1 MKKKTG
7 IIMFQGTGSGVGK
20 SVLAAGFCRLLKNR
34 GLRVLPFKAQ
44 NMALNSGVTPEG
56 LEMGRA
62 QIVQAEACGVF
73 PDVRMNPVL
82 LKPQGSG
89 VSQLI
94 RMGKVVR
101 NCSAREYYTMAEENF
116 RIAKEAFDSLKSEA
130 DWIVME
136 GAGSPAE
143 INLQA
148 TDIVNMRMA
157 EYAGAKVILI
167 GDIDRG
173 GVFAWLK
180 GTYDLIQ
187 TRHRPLLHGM
197 LINKFRGDVSLLE
210 PGIKQFN
217 QIVPLPVLGVIPW
230 REMKLEDEDSQNLQ
244 SKIVP
249 DAKLE
254 IAIIRLPYISNFTD
268 FDPLKQISGISVR
281 FVNSVPELESADLI
295 IIPGSKNTL
304 YDLRFLHQKGFAE
317 KLKQICGRTW
327 ILGICGGFQMIGE
340 KVDDPENM
348 ESSRKSGKFDPAE
361 KNDTTG
367 KSDSVVKSGSGD
379 CESGLGL
386 LPMKTVLA
394 GNKKLVRR
402 EYQGQ
407 NWLAGLNWT
416 GYEIHLGQTKFHEN
430 PQEPFVEAEFPE
442 AHEASLGVIE
452 RKRKIIGTYIHG
464 WLESPEVIQKLF
476 ALLTS
481 ETFDIPFSFQET
493 KEREMDELA
502 LFLEEHCEV
511 EKILRN

>member
-1 MKKKTG
+1 MPN
-7 IIMFQGTGSGVGK
+7 ILMFQGTGSGVGK

-34 GLRVLPFKAQ
+34 GFRVLPFKAQ
-44 NMALNSGVTPEG
+44 NMALNSGVTSEG

-62 QIVQAEACGVF
+62 QIVQAEACSVF
-73 PDVRMNPVL
+73 PDVRMNPIL
-82 LKPQGSG
+82 LKPQGYG

-116 RIAKEAFDSLKSEA
+116 RIAKQAFDSLKTEA

-157 EYAGAKVILI
+157 EYAGANVILV

-187 TRHRPLLHGM
+187 AQHRSLLQGM

-210 PGIKQFN
+210 SGIEQFN
-217 QIVPLPVLGVIPW
+217 EIIPVPVLGVIPW
-230 REMKLEDEDSQNLQ
+230 REMLLEDEDSQNLQ
-244 SKIVP
+244 SKIDP
-249 DAKLE
+249 ESKLDV
-254 IAIIRLPYISNFTD
+254 AIIRLPHISNFTD

-281 FVNSVPELESADLI
+281 FVTSVPDLENSDLI
-295 IIPGSKNTL
+295 ILPGSKNTIF
-304 YDLRFLHQKGFAE
+304 DLRFLNEKGFAE
-317 KLKQICGRTW
+317 ELNQLSGRTW
-327 ILGICGGFQMIGE
+327 ILGICGGFQMLGE
-340 KVDDPENM
+340 AVEDPNNL
-348 ESSRKSGKFDPAE
+348 ESSGASGEAE
-361 KNDTTG
+361 TSGTG
-367 KSDSVVKSGSGD
+367 G

-386 LPMKTVLA
+386 LPMTTVLE
-394 GNKKLVRR
+394 GDKKLVRR
-402 EYQGQ
+402 RYKGI
-407 NWLAGLNWT
+407 NWLNGLDWS
-416 GYEIHLGQTKFHEN
+416 GYEIHLGRTEFHKN
-430 PQEPFVEAEFPE
+430 PQESIVIEEVTASNDS
-442 AHEASLGVIE
+442 SLGVID
-452 RKRKIIGTYIHG
+452 RKQKIIGTYIHG
-464 WLESPEVIQKLF
+464 WLESPEVTKKLL
-476 ALLTS
+476 ALLTA
-481 ETFDIPFSFQET
+481 ETFDIPLSFQEN

-511 EKILRN
+511 EKILTN

>member
-1 MKKKTG
+1 MPN
-7 IIMFQGTGSGVGK
+7 ILMFQGTGSGVGK

-34 GLRVLPFKAQ
+34 GFRVLPFKAQ

-73 PDVRMNPVL
+73 PDVRMNPIL

-116 RIAKEAFDSLKSEA
+116 RIAKQAFDSLKTEA

-157 EYAGAKVILI
+157 EYAGAKVILV

-187 TRHRPLLHGM
+187 AQHRSLLQGM

-210 PGIKQFN
+210 SGIEQFN
-217 QIVPLPVLGVIPW
+217 EIVPVPVLGVIPW
-230 REMKLEDEDSQNLQ
+230 REMLLEDEDSQNLQ
-244 SKIVP
+244 SKIDP
-249 DAKLE
+249 EAKLDV
-254 IAIIRLPYISNFTD
+254 AIIRLPHISNFTD

-281 FVNSVPELESADLI
+281 FVTSIPDLESADLI
-295 IIPGSKNTL
+295 ILPGSKNTL
-304 YDLRFLHQKGFAE
+304 FDLRYLHEKGFAE
-317 KLKQICGRTW
+317 KLNQLSGRTW
-327 ILGICGGFQMIGE
+327 ILGICGGFQMLGE
-340 KVDDPENM
+340 AVEDPNNM
-348 ESSRKSGKFDPAE
+348 ESSGASGEAE
-361 KNDTTG
+361 TSGTG
-367 KSDSVVKSGSGD
+367 G

-386 LPMKTVLA
+386 LPMTTVLE
-394 GNKKLVRR
+394 GDKKLVRR
-402 EYQGQ
+402 RYKGI
-407 NWLAGLNWT
+407 NWLNGLDWS
-416 GYEIHLGQTKFHEN
+416 GYEIHLGRTEFHKN
-430 PQEPFVEAEFPE
+430 PQESFVTEEVTA
-442 AHEASLGVIE
+442 ANDSSLGVID
-452 RKRKIIGTYIHG
+452 RKQKIIGTYIHG
-464 WLESPEVIQKLF
+464 LLESPEVTQKLL
-476 ALLTS
+476 ALLTA
-481 ETFDIPFSFQET
+481 ETFDIPLSFQET

-511 EKILRN
+511 EKILAN

>member
-1 MKKKTG
+1 MPN
-7 IIMFQGTGSGVGK
+7 ILMFQGTGSGVGK

-34 GLRVLPFKAQ
+34 GFRVLPFKAQ

-73 PDVRMNPVL
+73 PDVRMNPIL

-94 RMGKVVR
+94 SMGKVVR

-116 RIAKEAFDSLKSEA
+116 RIAKQAFDSLKTEA

-157 EYAGAKVILI
+157 EYAEAKVMLI

-187 TRHRPLLHGM
+187 AKHRSLLHGM

-210 PGIKQFN
+210 PGIEQFN
-217 QIVPLPVLGVIPW
+217 QIVPVPVLGVIPW
-230 REMKLEDEDSQNLQ
+230 REMLLEDEDSQNLQ
-244 SKIVP
+244 SKIDP
-249 DAKLE
+249 EAKLDV
-254 IAIIRLPYISNFTD
+254 AIIRLPHISNFTD

-281 FVNSVPELESADLI
+281 FVTSVPDLESADLI
-295 IIPGSKNTL
+295 ILPGSKNTL
-304 YDLRFLHQKGFAE
+304 FDLRYLHEKGFAE
-317 KLKQICGRTW
+317 KLNQLSGRTW
-327 ILGICGGFQMIGE
+327 ILGICGGFQMLGE
-340 KVDDPENM
+340 AVEDPNNM
-348 ESSRKSGKFDPAE
+348 ESSGASGEAE
-361 KNDTTG
+361 TSGTG
-367 KSDSVVKSGSGD
+367 G

-386 LPMKTVLA
+386 LPMTTVLE
-394 GNKKLVRR
+394 GDKKLVRR
-402 EYQGQ
+402 RYKGI
-407 NWLAGLNWT
+407 NWLNGLDWS
-416 GYEIHLGQTKFHEN
+416 GYEIHLGRTEFHKN
-430 PQEPFVEAEFPE
+430 QQESIVIEEVTA
-442 AHEASLGVIE
+442 ANDSSLGVID
-452 RKRKIIGTYIHG
+452 RKQKIIGTYIHG
-464 WLESPEVIQKLF
+464 WLESPEVTQKLL
-476 ALLTS
+476 ALLTA
-481 ETFDIPFSFQET
+481 ETFDIPLSFQET

-511 EKILRN
+511 EKILAN

>member
-1 MKKKTG
+1 MPN
-7 IIMFQGTGSGVGK
+7 ILMFQGTGSGVGK

-34 GLRVLPFKAQ
+34 GFRVLPFKAQ

-73 PDVRMNPVL
+73 PDVRMNPIL

-116 RIAKEAFDSLKSEA
+116 RIAKQAFDSLKTEA

-157 EYAGAKVILI
+157 EYAEAKVMLI

-187 TRHRPLLHGM
+187 AQHRSLLHGM

-210 PGIKQFN
+210 PGIEQFN
-217 QIVPLPVLGVIPW
+217 EIVPVPVLGVIPW
-230 REMKLEDEDSQNLQ
+230 REMLLEDEDSQNLQ
-244 SKIVP
+244 SKIDP
-249 DAKLE
+249 EAKLDV
-254 IAIIRLPYISNFTD
+254 AIIRLPHISNFTD

-281 FVNSVPELESADLI
+281 FVTSVQDLESADLI
-295 IIPGSKNTL
+295 ILPGSKNTL
-304 YDLRFLHQKGFAE
+304 FDLRYLHEKGFAE
-317 KLKQICGRTW
+317 KLNQLSGRTW
-327 ILGICGGFQMIGE
+327 ILGICGGFQMLGE
-340 KVDDPENM
+340 AVEDPNNM
-348 ESSRKSGKFDPAE
+348 ESSGASGEAE
-361 KNDTTG
+361 TSGTG
-367 KSDSVVKSGSGD
+367 G

-386 LPMKTVLA
+386 LPMTTVLE
-394 GNKKLVRR
+394 GDKKLVRR
-402 EYQGQ
+402 RYKGI
-407 NWLAGLNWT
+407 NWLNGLDWS
-416 GYEIHLGQTKFHEN
+416 GYEIHLGRTEFHKN
-430 PQEPFVEAEFPE
+430 PQESIVIEEVTA
-442 AHEASLGVIE
+442 ANDSSLGVID
-452 RKRKIIGTYIHG
+452 RKQKIIGTYIHG
-464 WLESPEVIQKLF
+464 LLESPEVTQKLL
-476 ALLTS
+476 ALLTA
-481 ETFDIPFSFQET
+481 ETFDIPLSFQET

-511 EKILRN
+511 EKILAN

>member
-1 MKKKTG
+1 MPN
-7 IIMFQGTGSGVGK
+7 ILMFQGTGSGVGK

-34 GLRVLPFKAQ
+34 GFRVLPFKAQ

-73 PDVRMNPVL
+73 PDVRMNPIL

-116 RIAKEAFDSLKSEA
+116 RIAKQAFDSLKTEA

-157 EYAGAKVILI
+157 EYAGAKVILV

-187 TRHRPLLHGM
+187 AQHRSLLQGM

-210 PGIKQFN
+210 SGIEQFN
-217 QIVPLPVLGVIPW
+217 EIVPVPVLGVIPW
-230 REMKLEDEDSQNLQ
+230 REMLLEDEDSQNLQ
-244 SKIVP
+244 SKIDP
-249 DAKLE
+249 EAKLDV
-254 IAIIRLPYISNFTD
+254 AIIRLPHISNFTD
-268 FDPLKQISGISVR
+268 FDPLKQIYGISVR
-281 FVNSVPELESADLI
+281 FVTSVQDLESADLI
-295 IIPGSKNTL
+295 ILPGSKNTL
-304 YDLRFLHQKGFAE
+304 FDLRYLHEKGFAE
-317 KLKQICGRTW
+317 KLNQLSGRTW
-327 ILGICGGFQMIGE
+327 ILGICGGFQMLGE
-340 KVDDPENM
+340 AVEDPNNM
-348 ESSRKSGKFDPAE
+348 ESSGASGEAE
-361 KNDTTG
+361 TSGTG
-367 KSDSVVKSGSGD
+367 G

-386 LPMKTVLA
+386 LPMTTVLE
-394 GNKKLVRR
+394 GDKKLVRR
-402 EYQGQ
+402 RYKGI
-407 NWLAGLNWT
+407 NWLNGLDWS
-416 GYEIHLGQTKFHEN
+416 GYEIHLGRTEFHKN
-430 PQEPFVEAEFPE
+430 PQESFVTEEVTA
-442 AHEASLGVIE
+442 ANDSSLGVID
-452 RKRKIIGTYIHG
+452 RKQKIIGTYIHG
-464 WLESPEVIQKLF
+464 WLESPEVTKKLL
-476 ALLTS
+476 ALLTA
-481 ETFDIPFSFQET
+481 ETFDIPLSFQET

-511 EKILRN
+511 EKILAN

>member
-1 MKKKTG
+1 MPN
-7 IIMFQGTGSGVGK
+7 ILMFQGTGSGVGK

-34 GLRVLPFKAQ
+34 GFRVLPFKAQ

-62 QIVQAEACGVF
+62 QIVQAEACGVL
-73 PDVRMNPVL
+73 PDVRMNPIL

-94 RMGKVVR
+94 CMGKVVST
-101 NCSAREYYTMAEENF
+101 CSPREYYTMAEENF
-116 RIAKEAFDSLKSEA
+116 RIAKQAFDSLKTEA

-157 EYAGAKVILI
+157 EYAGAKVILV

-187 TRHRPLLHGM
+187 AQHRSLLHGM

-210 PGIKQFN
+210 SGIEQFN
-217 QIVPLPVLGVIPW
+217 EIVPVPVLGVIPW
-230 REMKLEDEDSQNLQ
+230 REMLLEDEDSQNLQ
-244 SKIVP
+244 SKIDP
-249 DAKLE
+249 EAKLDV
-254 IAIIRLPYISNFTD
+254 AIIRLPHISNFTD

-281 FVNSVPELESADLI
+281 FVTSVPDLESADLI
-295 IIPGSKNTL
+295 ILPGSKNTL
-304 YDLRFLHQKGFAE
+304 FDLRYLHEKGFAE
-317 KLKQICGRTW
+317 KLNQLSGRTW
-327 ILGICGGFQMIGE
+327 ILGICGGFQMLGE
-340 KVDDPENM
+340 AVEDPNNM
-348 ESSRKSGKFDPAE
+348 ESSGASGEAE
-361 KNDTTG
+361 TSGTG
-367 KSDSVVKSGSGD
+367 G

-386 LPMKTVLA
+386 LPMTTVLE
-394 GNKKLVRR
+394 GDKKLVRR
-402 EYQGQ
+402 RYKGI
-407 NWLAGLNWT
+407 NWLNGLDWS
-416 GYEIHLGQTKFHEN
+416 GYEIHLGRTEFHKN
-430 PQEPFVEAEFPE
+430 PQESFVTEEVTA
-442 AHEASLGVIE
+442 ANDSSLGVID
-452 RKRKIIGTYIHG
+452 RKQKIIGTYIHG
-464 WLESPEVIQKLF
+464 WLESPEVTQKLL
-476 ALLTS
+476 ALLTA
-481 ETFDIPFSFQET
+481 ETFDIPLSFQET

-511 EKILRN
+511 EKILAN

>member
-1 MKKKTG
+1 MPN
-7 IIMFQGTGSGVGK
+7 ILMFQGTGSGVGK

-34 GLRVLPFKAQ
+34 GFRVLPFKAQ

-73 PDVRMNPVL
+73 PDVRMNPIL

-116 RIAKEAFDSLKSEA
+116 RIAKQAFDSLKTEA

-157 EYAGAKVILI
+157 EYAGAKVILV

-187 TRHRPLLHGM
+187 AQHRSLLHGM

-210 PGIKQFN
+210 PGIEQFN
-217 QIVPLPVLGVIPW
+217 QIVPVPVLGVIPW
-230 REMKLEDEDSQNLQ
+230 REMLLEDEDSQNLQ
-244 SKIVP
+244 SKIDP
-249 DAKLE
+249 EAKLDV
-254 IAIIRLPYISNFTD
+254 AIIRLPHISNFTD

-281 FVNSVPELESADLI
+281 FVTSVQDLESADLI
-295 IIPGSKNTL
+295 ILPGSKNTL
-304 YDLRFLHQKGFAE
+304 FDLRFLHEKGFAE
-317 KLKQICGRTW
+317 KLNQLSGRTW
-327 ILGICGGFQMIGE
+327 ILGICGGFQMLGE
-340 KVDDPENM
+340 AVEDPNNM
-348 ESSRKSGKFDPAE
+348 ESSGASGEAE
-361 KNDTTG
+361 MSGTG
-367 KSDSVVKSGSGD
+367 G

-386 LPMKTVLA
+386 LPMTTVLE
-394 GNKKLVRR
+394 GDKKLVRR
-402 EYQGQ
+402 RYKGI
-407 NWLAGLNWT
+407 NWLNGLDWS
-416 GYEIHLGQTKFHEN
+416 GYEIHLGRTEFHKN
-430 PQEPFVEAEFPE
+430 PQESFVTEEVTA
-442 AHEASLGVIE
+442 ANDSSLGVID
-452 RKRKIIGTYIHG
+452 RKQKIIGTYIHG
-464 WLESPEVIQKLF
+464 LLESPEVTQKLL
-476 ALLTS
+476 ALLTA
-481 ETFDIPFSFQET
+481 ETFDIPLSFQET

-511 EKILRN
+511 EKILAN

>member
-1 MKKKTG
+1 MPN
-7 IIMFQGTGSGVGK
+7 ILMFQGTGSGVGK

-34 GLRVLPFKAQ
+34 GFRVLPFKAQ

-73 PDVRMNPVL
+73 PDVRMNPIL

-116 RIAKEAFDSLKSEA
+116 RIAKQAFDSLKTEA

-157 EYAGAKVILI
+157 EYAGAKVILV

-187 TRHRPLLHGM
+187 AQHRSLLQGM

-210 PGIKQFN
+210 SGIEQFN
-217 QIVPLPVLGVIPW
+217 EIVPVPVLGVIPW
-230 REMKLEDEDSQNLQ
+230 REMLLEDEDSQNLQ
-244 SKIVP
+244 SKIDP
-249 DAKLE
+249 EAKLDV
-254 IAIIRLPYISNFTD
+254 AIIRLPHISNFTD

-281 FVNSVPELESADLI
+281 FVTSVPDLESADLI
-295 IIPGSKNTL
+295 ILPGSKNTL
-304 YDLRFLHQKGFAE
+304 FDLRFLHEKGFAE
-317 KLKQICGRTW
+317 KLNQLSGRTW
-327 ILGICGGFQMIGE
+327 ILGICGGFQMLGE
-340 KVDDPENM
+340 AVEDPNNM
-348 ESSRKSGKFDPAE
+348 ESSGASGEAE
-361 KNDTTG
+361 TSGTG
-367 KSDSVVKSGSGD
+367 G

-386 LPMKTVLA
+386 LPMTTVLE
-394 GNKKLVRR
+394 GDKKLVRR
-402 EYQGQ
+402 RYKGI
-407 NWLAGLNWT
+407 NWLNGLDWS
-416 GYEIHLGQTKFHEN
+416 GYEIHLGRTEFHKN
-430 PQEPFVEAEFPE
+430 PQESFVTEEVTA
-442 AHEASLGVIE
+442 ANDSSLGVID
-452 RKRKIIGTYIHG
+452 RKQKIIGTYIHG
-464 WLESPEVIQKLF
+464 WLESPEVTQKLL
-476 ALLTS
+476 ALLTA
-481 ETFDIPFSFQET
+481 ETFDIPLSFQET

-511 EKILRN
+511 EKILAN

>member
-1 MKKKTG
+1 MPN
-7 IIMFQGTGSGVGK
+7 ILMFQGTGSGVGK

-34 GLRVLPFKAQ
+34 GFRVLPFKAQ

-73 PDVRMNPVL
+73 PDVRMNPIL

-116 RIAKEAFDSLKSEA
+116 RIAKQAFDSLKTEA

-157 EYAGAKVILI
+157 EYAGAKVILV

-187 TRHRPLLHGM
+187 AQHRSLLHGM
-197 LINKFRGDVSLLE
+197 LINRFRGDVSLLE
-210 PGIKQFN
+210 PGIEQFN
-217 QIVPLPVLGVIPW
+217 EIVPVPVLGVIPW
-230 REMKLEDEDSQNLQ
+230 REMLLEDEDSQNLQ
-244 SKIVP
+244 SKIDP
-249 DAKLE
+249 EAKLDV
-254 IAIIRLPYISNFTD
+254 AIIRLPHISNFTD

-281 FVNSVPELESADLI
+281 FVNRIPDLESADLI
-295 IIPGSKNTL
+295 ILPGSKNTL
-304 YDLRFLHQKGFAE
+304 FDLRFLHEKGFAE
-317 KLKQICGRTW
+317 KLNQLSGRTW
-327 ILGICGGFQMIGE
+327 ILGICGGFQMLGE
-340 KVDDPENM
+340 AVEDPNNM
-348 ESSRKSGKFDPAE
+348 ESSGASGEAE
-361 KNDTTG
+361 TSGTG
-367 KSDSVVKSGSGD
+367 G

-386 LPMKTVLA
+386 LPMTTVLE
-394 GNKKLVRR
+394 GDKKLVRR
-402 EYQGQ
+402 RYKGI
-407 NWLAGLNWT
+407 NWLNGLDWS
-416 GYEIHLGQTKFHEN
+416 GYEIHLGRTEFHKN
-430 PQEPFVEAEFPE
+430 PQESFVTEEVTA
-442 AHEASLGVIE
+442 ANDSSLGVID
-452 RKRKIIGTYIHG
+452 RKQKIIGTYIHG
-464 WLESPEVIQKLF
+464 LLESPEVTQKLL
-476 ALLTS
+476 ALLTA
-481 ETFDIPFSFQET
+481 ETFDIPLSFQET

-511 EKILRN
+511 EKILAN

>member
-1 MKKKTG
+1 MPN
-7 IIMFQGTGSGVGK
+7 ILMFQGTGSGVGK

-34 GLRVLPFKAQ
+34 GFRVLPFKAQ

-62 QIVQAEACGVF
+62 QIVQAEACSVF
-73 PDVRMNPVL
+73 TDVRMNPIL
-82 LKPQGSG
+82 LKPQGYG

-116 RIAKEAFDSLKSEA
+116 RIAKQAFDSLKTEA

-157 EYAGAKVILI
+157 EYAGAKVILV

-187 TRHRPLLHGM
+187 AQHRSLLQGM

-210 PGIKQFN
+210 SGIEQFN
-217 QIVPLPVLGVIPW
+217 EIVPVPVLGVIPW
-230 REMKLEDEDSQNLQ
+230 REMLLEDEDSQNLQ
-244 SKIVP
+244 SKIDP
-249 DAKLE
+249 EAKLDV
-254 IAIIRLPYISNFTD
+254 AIIRLPHISNFTD

-281 FVNSVPELESADLI
+281 FVNRIQDLESADLI
-295 IIPGSKNTL
+295 ILPGSKNTL
-304 YDLRFLHQKGFAE
+304 FDLRFLHEKSFAE
-317 KLKQICGRTW
+317 KLNQLSGRTW
-327 ILGICGGFQMIGE
+327 ILGICGGFQMLGE
-340 KVDDPENM
+340 AVEDPNNM
-348 ESSRKSGKFDPAE
+348 ESSGASGEAE
-361 KNDTTG
+361 TSGTG
-367 KSDSVVKSGSGD
+367 G

-386 LPMKTVLA
+386 LPMTTVLE
-394 GNKKLVRR
+394 GDKKLVRR
-402 EYQGQ
+402 RYKGI
-407 NWLAGLNWT
+407 NWLNGLDWS
-416 GYEIHLGQTKFHEN
+416 GYEIHLGRTEFHKN
-430 PQEPFVEAEFPE
+430 PQESFVTEEVTA
-442 AHEASLGVIE
+442 ANDSSLGVID
-452 RKRKIIGTYIHG
+452 RKQKIIGTYIHG
-464 WLESPEVIQKLF
+464 LLESPEVTQKLL
-476 ALLTS
+476 ALLTA
-481 ETFDIPFSFQET
+481 ETFDIPLSFQET

-511 EKILRN
+511 EKILAN

>member
-1 MKKKTG
+1 MPN
-7 IIMFQGTGSGVGK
+7 ILMFQGTGSGVGK

-34 GLRVLPFKAQ
+34 GFRVLPFKAQ

-62 QIVQAEACGVF
+62 QIVQAEACSVF
-73 PDVRMNPVL
+73 PDVRMNPIL

-94 RMGKVVR
+94 SMGKVVR

-116 RIAKEAFDSLKSEA
+116 RIAKQAFDSLKTEA

-157 EYAGAKVILI
+157 EYAGAKVILV

-187 TRHRPLLHGM
+187 AQHRSLLHGM

-210 PGIKQFN
+210 PGIEQFN
-217 QIVPLPVLGVIPW
+217 EIVPVPVLGVIPW
-230 REMKLEDEDSQNLQ
+230 REMLLEDEDSQNLQ
-244 SKIVP
+244 SKIDP
-249 DAKLE
+249 EAKLDV
-254 IAIIRLPYISNFTD
+254 AIIRLPHISNFTD

-281 FVNSVPELESADLI
+281 FVTSVPDLESADLI
-295 IIPGSKNTL
+295 ILPGSKNTL
-304 YDLRFLHQKGFAE
+304 FDLRYLHEKGFAE
-317 KLKQICGRTW
+317 KLNQLSGRTW
-327 ILGICGGFQMIGE
+327 ILGICGGFQMLGE
-340 KVDDPENM
+340 AVEDPNNM
-348 ESSRKSGKFDPAE
+348 ESSGASGEAE
-361 KNDTTG
+361 TSGTG
-367 KSDSVVKSGSGD
+367 G

-386 LPMKTVLA
+386 LPMTTVLE
-394 GNKKLVRR
+394 GDKKLVRR
-402 EYQGQ
+402 RYKGI
-407 NWLAGLNWT
+407 NWLNGLDWS
-416 GYEIHLGQTKFHEN
+416 GYEIHLGRTEFHKN
-430 PQEPFVEAEFPE
+430 PQESFVTEEVTA
-442 AHEASLGVIE
+442 ANDSSLGVID
-452 RKRKIIGTYIHG
+452 RKQKIIGTYIHG
-464 WLESPEVIQKLF
+464 LLESPEVTQKLL
-476 ALLTS
+476 ALLTA
-481 ETFDIPFSFQET
+481 ETFDIPLSFQET

-511 EKILRN
+511 EKILAN

>member
-1 MKKKTG
+1 MPN
-7 IIMFQGTGSGVGK
+7 ILMFQGTGSGVGK

-34 GLRVLPFKAQ
+34 GFRVLPFKAQ

-73 PDVRMNPVL
+73 PDVRMNPIL

-116 RIAKEAFDSLKSEA
+116 RIAKQAFDSLKTEA

-157 EYAGAKVILI
+157 EYAGAKVILV

-187 TRHRPLLHGM
+187 AQHRSLLHGM

-210 PGIKQFN
+210 PGIEQFN
-217 QIVPLPVLGVIPW
+217 EIVPVPVLGVIPW
-230 REMKLEDEDSQNLQ
+230 REMLLEDEDSQNLQ
-244 SKIVP
+244 SKIDP
-249 DAKLE
+249 EAKLDV
-254 IAIIRLPYISNFTD
+254 AIIRLPHISNFTD

-281 FVNSVPELESADLI
+281 FVTSVPDLESADLI
-295 IIPGSKNTL
+295 ILPGSKNTL
-304 YDLRFLHQKGFAE
+304 FDLRYLHEKGFAE
-317 KLKQICGRTW
+317 KLNQLSGRTW
-327 ILGICGGFQMIGE
+327 ILGICGGFQMLGE
-340 KVDDPENM
+340 AVEDPNNM
-348 ESSRKSGKFDPAE
+348 ESSGASGEAE
-361 KNDTTG
+361 TSGTG
-367 KSDSVVKSGSGD
+367 G

-386 LPMKTVLA
+386 LPMTTVLE
-394 GNKKLVRR
+394 GDKKLVRR
-402 EYQGQ
+402 RYKGI
-407 NWLAGLNWT
+407 NWLNGLDWS
-416 GYEIHLGQTKFHEN
+416 GYEIHLGRTEFHKN
-430 PQEPFVEAEFPE
+430 PQESFVTEEVTA
-442 AHEASLGVIE
+442 ANDSSLGVID
-452 RKRKIIGTYIHG
+452 RKQKIIGTYIHG
-464 WLESPEVIQKLF
+464 LLESPEVTQKLL
-476 ALLTS
+476 ALLTA
-481 ETFDIPFSFQET
+481 ETFDIPLSFQET

-511 EKILRN
+511 EKILAN

>member
-1 MKKKTG
+1 MPN
-7 IIMFQGTGSGVGK
+7 ILMFQGTGSGVGK

-34 GLRVLPFKAQ
+34 GFRVLPFKAQ

-73 PDVRMNPVL
+73 PDVRMNPIL

-116 RIAKEAFDSLKSEA
+116 RIAKQAFDSLKTEA

-157 EYAGAKVILI
+157 EYAGAKVILV

-187 TRHRPLLHGM
+187 AQHRSLLHGM

-210 PGIKQFN
+210 PGIEQFN
-217 QIVPLPVLGVIPW
+217 EIVPVPVLGVIPW
-230 REMKLEDEDSQNLQ
+230 REMLLEDEDSQNLQ
-244 SKIVP
+244 SKIDP
-249 DAKLE
+249 EAKLDV
-254 IAIIRLPYISNFTD
+254 AIIRLPHISNFTD

-281 FVNSVPELESADLI
+281 FVTSVQDLESADLI
-295 IIPGSKNTL
+295 ILPGSKNTL
-304 YDLRFLHQKGFAE
+304 FDLRYLHEKGFAE
-317 KLKQICGRTW
+317 KLNQLSGRTW
-327 ILGICGGFQMIGE
+327 ILGICGGFQMLGE
-340 KVDDPENM
+340 AVEDPNNM
-348 ESSRKSGKFDPAE
+348 ESSGESDEAETSG
-361 KNDTTG
+361 TG
-367 KSDSVVKSGSGD
+367 G

-386 LPMKTVLA
+386 LPMTTVLE
-394 GNKKLVRR
+394 GDKKLVRR
-402 EYQGQ
+402 RYKGI
-407 NWLAGLNWT
+407 NWLNGLDWS
-416 GYEIHLGQTKFHEN
+416 GYEIHLGRTEFHKN
-430 PQEPFVEAEFPE
+430 PQESFVTEEVTA
-442 AHEASLGVIE
+442 ANDSSLGVID
-452 RKRKIIGTYIHG
+452 RKQKIIGTYIHG
-464 WLESPEVIQKLF
+464 LLESPEVTQKLL
-476 ALLTS
+476 ALLTA
-481 ETFDIPFSFQET
+481 ETFDIPLSFQET

-511 EKILRN
+511 EKILAN

>member
-1 MKKKTG
+1 MPN
-7 IIMFQGTGSGVGK
+7 ILMFQGTGSGVGK

-34 GLRVLPFKAQ
+34 GFRVLPFKAQ

-73 PDVRMNPVL
+73 PDVRMNPIL

-94 RMGKVVR
+94 CMGKVVST
-101 NCSAREYYTMAEENF
+101 CSAREYYTLAEDNF
-116 RIAKEAFDSLKSEA
+116 RIAKQAFDSLKTEA

-157 EYAGAKVILI
+157 EYAGAKVILV

-187 TRHRPLLHGM
+187 AQHRSLLHGM

-210 PGIKQFN
+210 PGIEQFN
-217 QIVPLPVLGVIPW
+217 EIVPVPVLGVIPW
-230 REMKLEDEDSQNLQ
+230 REMLLEDEDSQNLQ
-244 SKIVP
+244 SKIDP
-249 DAKLE
+249 EAKLDV
-254 IAIIRLPYISNFTD
+254 AIIRLPHISNFTD

-281 FVNSVPELESADLI
+281 FVTSVPDLESADLI
-295 IIPGSKNTL
+295 ILPGSKNTL
-304 YDLRFLHQKGFAE
+304 FDLRFLHEKGFAE
-317 KLKQICGRTW
+317 KLNQLSGRTW
-327 ILGICGGFQMIGE
+327 ILGICGGFQMLGE
-340 KVDDPENM
+340 AVEDPNNM
-348 ESSRKSGKFDPAE
+348 ESSGASGEAE
-361 KNDTTG
+361 TSGTG
-367 KSDSVVKSGSGD
+367 G

-386 LPMKTVLA
+386 LPMTTVLE
-394 GNKKLVRR
+394 GDKKLVRR
-402 EYQGQ
+402 RYKGI
-407 NWLAGLNWT
+407 NWLNGLDWS
-416 GYEIHLGQTKFHEN
+416 GYEIHLGRTEFHKN
-430 PQEPFVEAEFPE
+430 PQESFVTEEVTA
-442 AHEASLGVIE
+442 ANDSSLGVID
-452 RKRKIIGTYIHG
+452 RKQKIIGTYIHG
-464 WLESPEVIQKLF
+464 LLESPEVTQKLL
-476 ALLTS
+476 ALLTA
-481 ETFDIPFSFQET
+481 ETFDIPLSFQET

-511 EKILRN
+511 EKILAN

>member
-1 MKKKTG
+1 MPN
-7 IIMFQGTGSGVGK
+7 ILMFQGTGSGVGK

-34 GLRVLPFKAQ
+34 GFRVLPFKAQ

-73 PDVRMNPVL
+73 PDVRMNPIL

-116 RIAKEAFDSLKSEA
+116 RIAKQAFDSLKTEA

-157 EYAGAKVILI
+157 EYAGAKVILV

-187 TRHRPLLHGM
+187 AQHRSLLQGM

-210 PGIKQFN
+210 SGIEQFN
-217 QIVPLPVLGVIPW
+217 EIVPVPVLGVIPW
-230 REMKLEDEDSQNLQ
+230 REMLLEDEDSQNLQ
-244 SKIVP
+244 SKIDP
-249 DAKLE
+249 EAKLDV
-254 IAIIRLPYISNFTD
+254 AIIRLPHISNFTD

-281 FVNSVPELESADLI
+281 FVNRIPDLESADLI
-295 IIPGSKNTL
+295 ILPGSKNTL
-304 YDLRFLHQKGFAE
+304 FDLRFLHEKGFAE
-317 KLKQICGRTW
+317 KLNQLSGRTW
-327 ILGICGGFQMIGE
+327 ILGICGGFQMLGE
-340 KVDDPENM
+340 AVEDPNNM
-348 ESSRKSGKFDPAE
+348 ESSGASGEAE
-361 KNDTTG
+361 MSGTG
-367 KSDSVVKSGSGD
+367 G

-386 LPMKTVLA
+386 LPMTTVLE
-394 GNKKLVRR
+394 GDKKLVRR
-402 EYQGQ
+402 RYKGI
-407 NWLAGLNWT
+407 NWLNGLDWS
-416 GYEIHLGQTKFHEN
+416 GYEIHLGRTEFHKN
-430 PQEPFVEAEFPE
+430 QQESIVIEEVTA
-442 AHEASLGVIE
+442 ANDSSLGVID
-452 RKRKIIGTYIHG
+452 RKQKIIGTYIHG
-464 WLESPEVIQKLF
+464 WLESPEVTQKLL
-476 ALLTS
+476 ALLTA
-481 ETFDIPFSFQET
+481 ETFDIPLSFQET

-511 EKILRN
+511 EKILAN

>member
-1 MKKKTG
+1 MPN
-7 IIMFQGTGSGVGK
+7 ILMFQGTGSGVGK

-34 GLRVLPFKAQ
+34 GFRVLPFKAQ

-73 PDVRMNPVL
+73 PDVRMNPIL

-116 RIAKEAFDSLKSEA
+116 RIAKQAFDSLKTEA

-157 EYAGAKVILI
+157 EYAGAKVILV

-187 TRHRPLLHGM
+187 AQHRSLLQGM

-210 PGIKQFN
+210 SGIEQFN
-217 QIVPLPVLGVIPW
+217 EIVPVPVLGVIPW
-230 REMKLEDEDSQNLQ
+230 REMLLEDEDSQNLQ
-244 SKIVP
+244 SKIDP
-249 DAKLE
+249 EAKLDV
-254 IAIIRLPYISNFTD
+254 AIIRLPHISNFTD

-281 FVNSVPELESADLI
+281 FVTSVPDLESADLI
-295 IIPGSKNTL
+295 ILPGSKNTL
-304 YDLRFLHQKGFAE
+304 FDLRYLHEKGFAE
-317 KLKQICGRTW
+317 KLNQLSGRTW
-327 ILGICGGFQMIGE
+327 ILGICGGFQMLGE
-340 KVDDPENM
+340 AVEDPNNM
-348 ESSRKSGKFDPAE
+348 ESSGESDEAEMSG
-361 KNDTTG
+361 TG
-367 KSDSVVKSGSGD
+367 G

-386 LPMKTVLA
+386 LPMTTVLE
-394 GNKKLVRR
+394 GDKKLVRR
-402 EYQGQ
+402 RYKGI
-407 NWLAGLNWT
+407 NWLNGLDWS
-416 GYEIHLGQTKFHEN
+416 GYEIHLGRTEFHKN
-430 PQEPFVEAEFPE
+430 QQESIVIEEVTA
-442 AHEASLGVIE
+442 ANDSSLGVID
-452 RKRKIIGTYIHG
+452 RKQKIIGTYIHG
-464 WLESPEVIQKLF
+464 WLESPEVTQKLL
-476 ALLTS
+476 ALLTAK
-481 ETFDIPFSFQET
+481 TFDIPLSFQET

-511 EKILRN
+511 EKILAN

>member
-1 MKKKTG
+1 MPN
-7 IIMFQGTGSGVGK
+7 ILMFQGTGSGVGK

-34 GLRVLPFKAQ
+34 GFRVLPFKAQ
-44 NMALNSGVTPEG
+44 NMALNSGVTSEG

-62 QIVQAEACGVF
+62 QIVQAEACSVF
-73 PDVRMNPVL
+73 PDVRMNPIL
-82 LKPQGSG
+82 LKPQGYG

-116 RIAKEAFDSLKSEA
+116 RIAKQAFDSLKTEA

-157 EYAGAKVILI
+157 EYAGAKVILV

-187 TRHRPLLHGM
+187 AQHRSLLQGM

-210 PGIKQFN
+210 SGIEQFN
-217 QIVPLPVLGVIPW
+217 EIVPVPVLGVIPW
-230 REMKLEDEDSQNLQ
+230 REMLLEDEDSQNLQ
-244 SKIVP
+244 SKIDP
-249 DAKLE
+249 EAKLDV
-254 IAIIRLPYISNFTD
+254 AIIRLPHISNFTD

-281 FVNSVPELESADLI
+281 FVNRIPDLESADLI
-295 IIPGSKNTL
+295 ILPGSKNTL
-304 YDLRFLHQKGFAE
+304 FDLRFLHEKGFAE
-317 KLKQICGRTW
+317 KLNQLSGRTW
-327 ILGICGGFQMIGE
+327 ILGICGGFQMLGE
-340 KVDDPENM
+340 AVEDPNNM
-348 ESSRKSGKFDPAE
+348 ESSGASGEAE
-361 KNDTTG
+361 TSGTG
-367 KSDSVVKSGSGD
+367 G

-386 LPMKTVLA
+386 LPMTTVLE
-394 GNKKLVRR
+394 GDKKLVRR
-402 EYQGQ
+402 RYKGI
-407 NWLAGLNWT
+407 NWLNGLDWS
-416 GYEIHLGQTKFHEN
+416 GYEIHLGRTEFHKN
-430 PQEPFVEAEFPE
+430 PQESFVTEEVTA
-442 AHEASLGVIE
+442 ANDSSLGVID
-452 RKRKIIGTYIHG
+452 RKQKIIGTYIHG
-464 WLESPEVIQKLF
+464 LLESPEVTQKLL
-476 ALLTS
+476 ALLTA
-481 ETFDIPFSFQET
+481 ETFDIPLSFQET

-511 EKILRN
+511 EKILAN

>member
-1 MKKKTG
+1 MPN
-7 IIMFQGTGSGVGK
+7 ILMFQGTGSGVGK

-34 GLRVLPFKAQ
+34 GFRVLPFKAQ

-73 PDVRMNPVL
+73 PDVRMNPIL

-116 RIAKEAFDSLKSEA
+116 RIAKQAFDSLKTEA

-157 EYAGAKVILI
+157 EYAEAKVMLI

-187 TRHRPLLHGM
+187 AQHRSLLQGM

-210 PGIKQFN
+210 PGIEQFN
-217 QIVPLPVLGVIPW
+217 EIVPVPVLGVIPW
-230 REMKLEDEDSQNLQ
+230 REMLLEDEDSQNLQ
-244 SKIVP
+244 SKIDP
-249 DAKLE
+249 EAKLDV
-254 IAIIRLPYISNFTD
+254 AIIRLPHISNFTD

-281 FVNSVPELESADLI
+281 FVNRIPDLESADLI
-295 IIPGSKNTL
+295 ILPGSKNTL
-304 YDLRFLHQKGFAE
+304 FDLRYLHEKGFAE
-317 KLKQICGRTW
+317 KLNQLSGRTW
-327 ILGICGGFQMIGE
+327 ILGICGGFQMLGE
-340 KVDDPENM
+340 AVEDPNNM
-348 ESSRKSGKFDPAE
+348 ESSGASGEAE
-361 KNDTTG
+361 MSGTG
-367 KSDSVVKSGSGD
+367 G

-386 LPMKTVLA
+386 LPMTTVLE
-394 GNKKLVRR
+394 GDKKLVRR
-402 EYQGQ
+402 RYKGI
-407 NWLAGLNWT
+407 NWLNGLDWS
-416 GYEIHLGQTKFHEN
+416 GYEIHLGRTEFHKN
-430 PQEPFVEAEFPE
+430 PQESFVTEEVTA
-442 AHEASLGVIE
+442 ANDSSLGVID
-452 RKRKIIGTYIHG
+452 RKQKIIGTYIHG
-464 WLESPEVIQKLF
+464 LLESPEVTQKLL
-476 ALLTS
+476 ALLTAK
-481 ETFDIPFSFQET
+481 TFDIPLSFQET

-511 EKILRN
+511 EKILAN

>member
-1 MKKKTG
+1 MPN
-7 IIMFQGTGSGVGK
+7 ILMFQGTGSGVGK

-34 GLRVLPFKAQ
+34 GFRVLPFKAQ

-73 PDVRMNPVL
+73 PDVRMNPIL

-116 RIAKEAFDSLKSEA
+116 RIAKQAFDSLKTEA

-143 INLQA
+143 INLQE

-157 EYAGAKVILI
+157 EYAGAKVILV

-187 TRHRPLLHGM
+187 AQHRSLLQGM

-210 PGIKQFN
+210 SGIEQFN
-217 QIVPLPVLGVIPW
+217 EIVPVPVLGVIPW
-230 REMKLEDEDSQNLQ
+230 REMLLEDEDSQNLQ
-244 SKIVP
+244 SKIDP
-249 DAKLE
+249 EAKLDV
-254 IAIIRLPYISNFTD
+254 AIIRLPHISNFTD

-281 FVNSVPELESADLI
+281 FVTSVPDLESADLI
-295 IIPGSKNTL
+295 ILPGSKNTL
-304 YDLRFLHQKGFAE
+304 FDLRYLHEKGFAE
-317 KLKQICGRTW
+317 KLNQLSGRTW
-327 ILGICGGFQMIGE
+327 ILGICGGFQMLGE
-340 KVDDPENM
+340 AVEDPNNM
-348 ESSRKSGKFDPAE
+348 ESSGASGEAE
-361 KNDTTG
+361 SSGTG
-367 KSDSVVKSGSGD
+367 G

-386 LPMKTVLA
+386 LPMTTVLE
-394 GNKKLVRR
+394 GDKKLVRR
-402 EYQGQ
+402 RYKGI
-407 NWLAGLNWT
+407 NWLNGLDWS
-416 GYEIHLGQTKFHEN
+416 GYEIHLGRTEFHKN
-430 PQEPFVEAEFPE
+430 QQESIVIEEVTA
-442 AHEASLGVIE
+442 ANDSSLGVID
-452 RKRKIIGTYIHG
+452 RKQKIIGTYIHG
-464 WLESPEVIQKLF
+464 WLESPEVTQKLL
-476 ALLTS
+476 ALLTA
-481 ETFDIPFSFQET
+481 ETFDIPLSFQET

-511 EKILRN
+511 EKILAN

>member
-1 MKKKTG
+1 MPN
-7 IIMFQGTGSGVGK
+7 ILMFQGTGSGVGK

-34 GLRVLPFKAQ
+34 GFRVLPFKAQ

-73 PDVRMNPVL
+73 PDVRMNPIL

-94 RMGKVVR
+94 CMGKVVST
-101 NCSAREYYTMAEENF
+101 CSAREYYTQAEDNF
-116 RIAKEAFDSLKSEA
+116 RIAKQAFDSLKTEA

-157 EYAGAKVILI
+157 EYAEAKVMLI

-187 TRHRPLLHGM
+187 AQHRSLLQGM

-210 PGIKQFN
+210 SGIEQFN
-217 QIVPLPVLGVIPW
+217 EIVPVPVLGVIPW
-230 REMKLEDEDSQNLQ
+230 REMLLEDEDSQNLQ
-244 SKIVP
+244 SKIDP
-249 DAKLE
+249 EAKLDV
-254 IAIIRLPYISNFTD
+254 AIIRLPHISNFTD

-281 FVNSVPELESADLI
+281 FVTSVPDLESADLI
-295 IIPGSKNTL
+295 ILPGSKNTL
-304 YDLRFLHQKGFAE
+304 FDLRYLHEKGFAE
-317 KLKQICGRTW
+317 KLNQLSGRTW
-327 ILGICGGFQMIGE
+327 ILGICGGFQMLGE
-340 KVDDPENM
+340 AVEDPNNM
-348 ESSRKSGKFDPAE
+348 ESSGASGE
-361 KNDTTG
+361 TESSGTG
-367 KSDSVVKSGSGD
+367 G

-386 LPMKTVLA
+386 LPMTTVLE
-394 GNKKLVRR
+394 GDKKLVRR
-402 EYQGQ
+402 RYKGI
-407 NWLAGLNWT
+407 NWLNGLDWS
-416 GYEIHLGQTKFHEN
+416 GYEIHLGRTEFHKN
-430 PQEPFVEAEFPE
+430 PQESIVIEEVTA
-442 AHEASLGVIE
+442 ANDSSLGVID
-452 RKRKIIGTYIHG
+452 RKQKIIGTYIHG
-464 WLESPEVIQKLF
+464 WLESPEVTKKLL
-476 ALLTS
+476 ALLTAK
-481 ETFDIPFSFQET
+481 TFDIPLSFQET

-511 EKILRN
+511 EKILAN

>member
-1 MKKKTG
+1 MPN
-7 IIMFQGTGSGVGK
+7 ILMFQGTGSGVGK

-34 GLRVLPFKAQ
+34 GFRVLPFKAQ
-44 NMALNSGVTPEG
+44 NMALNSGVTSEG

-62 QIVQAEACGVF
+62 QIVQAEACSVF
-73 PDVRMNPVL
+73 PDVRMNPIL

-116 RIAKEAFDSLKSEA
+116 RIAKQAFDSLKTEA

-157 EYAGAKVILI
+157 EYAGAKVILV

-187 TRHRPLLHGM
+187 AQHRSLLHGM
-197 LINKFRGDVSLLE
+197 LINRFRGDVSLLE
-210 PGIKQFN
+210 PGIEQFN
-217 QIVPLPVLGVIPW
+217 KIVPVPVLGVIPW
-230 REMKLEDEDSQNLQ
+230 REMLLEDEDSQNLQ
-244 SKIVP
+244 SKIDP
-249 DAKLE
+249 EAKLDV
-254 IAIIRLPYISNFTD
+254 AIIRLPHISNFTD

-281 FVNSVPELESADLI
+281 FVTSVPDLESADLI
-295 IIPGSKNTL
+295 ILPGSKNTL
-304 YDLRFLHQKGFAE
+304 FDLRFLHEKGFAE
-317 KLKQICGRTW
+317 KLNQLSGRTW
-327 ILGICGGFQMIGE
+327 ILGICGGFQMLGE
-340 KVDDPENM
+340 AVEDPNNM
-348 ESSRKSGKFDPAE
+348 ESSGASGEAE
-361 KNDTTG
+361 TSGTG
-367 KSDSVVKSGSGD
+367 G

-386 LPMKTVLA
+386 LPMTTVLE
-394 GNKKLVRR
+394 GDKKLVRR
-402 EYQGQ
+402 RYKGI
-407 NWLAGLNWT
+407 NWLNGLDWS
-416 GYEIHLGQTKFHEN
+416 GYEIHLGRTEFHKN
-430 PQEPFVEAEFPE
+430 PQESFVTEEVTA
-442 AHEASLGVIE
+442 ANDSSLGVID
-452 RKRKIIGTYIHG
+452 RKQKIIGTYIHG
-464 WLESPEVIQKLF
+464 LLESPEVTQKLL
-476 ALLTS
+476 ALLTA
-481 ETFDIPFSFQET
+481 ETFDIPLSFQET

-511 EKILRN
+511 EKILAN

>member
-1 MKKKTG
+1 MPN
-7 IIMFQGTGSGVGK
+7 ILMFQGTGSGVGK

-34 GLRVLPFKAQ
+34 GFRVLPFKAQ

-73 PDVRMNPVL
+73 PDVRMNPIL

-94 RMGKVVR
+94 SMGKVVR

-116 RIAKEAFDSLKSEA
+116 RIAKQAFDSLKTEA

-157 EYAGAKVILI
+157 EYAGAKVILV

-187 TRHRPLLHGM
+187 AQHRSLLQGM

-210 PGIKQFN
+210 PGIEQFN
-217 QIVPLPVLGVIPW
+217 QIVPVPVLGVIPW
-230 REMKLEDEDSQNLQ
+230 REMLLEDEDSQNLQ
-244 SKIVP
+244 SKIDP
-249 DAKLE
+249 EAKLDV
-254 IAIIRLPYISNFTD
+254 AIIRLPHISNFTD

-281 FVNSVPELESADLI
+281 FVTSVQDLESADLI
-295 IIPGSKNTL
+295 ILPGSKNTL
-304 YDLRFLHQKGFAE
+304 FDLRYLHEKGFAE
-317 KLKQICGRTW
+317 KLNQLSGRTW
-327 ILGICGGFQMIGE
+327 ILGICGGFQMLGE
-340 KVDDPENM
+340 AVEDPNNM
-348 ESSRKSGKFDPAE
+348 ESSGASGEAE
-361 KNDTTG
+361 TSGTG
-367 KSDSVVKSGSGD
+367 G

-386 LPMKTVLA
+386 LPMTTVLE
-394 GNKKLVRR
+394 GDKKLVRR
-402 EYQGQ
+402 RYKGI
-407 NWLAGLNWT
+407 NWLNGLDWS
-416 GYEIHLGQTKFHEN
+416 GYEIHLGRTEFYKN
-430 PQEPFVEAEFPE
+430 PQESFVTEEVTA
-442 AHEASLGVIE
+442 ANDSSLGVID
-452 RKRKIIGTYIHG
+452 RKQKIIGTYIHG
-464 WLESPEVIQKLF
+464 WLESPEVTKKLL
-476 ALLTS
+476 ALLTA
-481 ETFDIPFSFQET
+481 ETFDIPLSFQET

-511 EKILRN
+511 EKILAN

>member
-1 MKKKTG
+1 MPN
-7 IIMFQGTGSGVGK
+7 ILMFQGTGSGVGK

-34 GLRVLPFKAQ
+34 GFRVLPFKAQ

-73 PDVRMNPVL
+73 PDVRMNPIL

-116 RIAKEAFDSLKSEA
+116 RIAKQAFDSLKTEA

-157 EYAGAKVILI
+157 EYAEAKVMLI

-187 TRHRPLLHGM
+187 AQHRSLLQGM

-210 PGIKQFN
+210 PGIEQFN
-217 QIVPLPVLGVIPW
+217 QIVPVPVLGVIPW
-230 REMKLEDEDSQNLQ
+230 REMLLEDEDSQNLQ
-244 SKIVP
+244 SKIDP
-249 DAKLE
+249 EAKLDV
-254 IAIIRLPYISNFTD
+254 AIIRLPHISNFTD
-268 FDPLKQISGISVR
+268 FDPLKQIYGISVR
-281 FVNSVPELESADLI
+281 FVTSVQDLESADLI
-295 IIPGSKNTL
+295 ILPGSKNTL
-304 YDLRFLHQKGFAE
+304 FDLRYLHEKGFAE
-317 KLKQICGRTW
+317 KLNQLSGRTW
-327 ILGICGGFQMIGE
+327 ILGICGGFQMLGE
-340 KVDDPENM
+340 AVEDPNNM
-348 ESSRKSGKFDPAE
+348 ESSGASGEAE
-361 KNDTTG
+361 TSGTG
-367 KSDSVVKSGSGD
+367 G

-386 LPMKTVLA
+386 LPMTTVLE
-394 GNKKLVRR
+394 GDKKLVRR
-402 EYQGQ
+402 RYKGI
-407 NWLAGLNWT
+407 NWLNGLDWS
-416 GYEIHLGQTKFHEN
+416 GYEIHLGRTEFHKN
-430 PQEPFVEAEFPE
+430 PQESFVTEEVTA
-442 AHEASLGVIE
+442 ANDSSLGVIDC
-452 RKRKIIGTYIHG
+452 KQKIIGTYIHG
-464 WLESPEVIQKLF
+464 LLESPEVTQKLL
-476 ALLTS
+476 ALLTA
-481 ETFDIPFSFQET
+481 ETFDIPLSFQET

-511 EKILRN
+511 EKILAN

>member
-1 MKKKTG
+1 MPN
-7 IIMFQGTGSGVGK
+7 ILMFQGTGSGVGK

-34 GLRVLPFKAQ
+34 GFRVLPFKAQ

-73 PDVRMNPVL
+73 PDVRMNPIL

-116 RIAKEAFDSLKSEA
+116 RIAKQAFDSLKTEA

-157 EYAGAKVILI
+157 EYAGAKVILV

-187 TRHRPLLHGM
+187 AQHRSLLQGM

-210 PGIKQFN
+210 SGIEQFN
-217 QIVPLPVLGVIPW
+217 QIVPVPVLGVIPW
-230 REMKLEDEDSQNLQ
+230 REMLLEDEDSQNLQ
-244 SKIVP
+244 SKIDP
-249 DAKLE
+249 EAKLDV
-254 IAIIRLPYISNFTD
+254 AIIRLPHISNFTD
-268 FDPLKQISGISVR
+268 FDPLKQIYGISVR
-281 FVNSVPELESADLI
+281 FVTSVQDLESADLI
-295 IIPGSKNTL
+295 ILPGSKNTL
-304 YDLRFLHQKGFAE
+304 FDLRYLHEKGFAE
-317 KLKQICGRTW
+317 KLNQLSGRTW
-327 ILGICGGFQMIGE
+327 ILGICGGFQMLGE
-340 KVDDPENM
+340 AVEDPNNM
-348 ESSRKSGKFDPAE
+348 ESSGASGEAE
-361 KNDTTG
+361 TSGTG
-367 KSDSVVKSGSGD
+367 G

-386 LPMKTVLA
+386 LPMTTVLE
-394 GNKKLVRR
+394 GDKKLVRR
-402 EYQGQ
+402 RYKGI
-407 NWLAGLNWT
+407 NWLNGLDWS
-416 GYEIHLGQTKFHEN
+416 GYEIHLGRTEFHKN
-430 PQEPFVEAEFPE
+430 PQESFVTEEVTA
-442 AHEASLGVIE
+442 ANDSSLGVID
-452 RKRKIIGTYIHG
+452 RKQKIIGTYIHG
-464 WLESPEVIQKLF
+464 WLESPEVTKKLL
-476 ALLTS
+476 ALLTA
-481 ETFDIPFSFQET
+481 ETFDIPLSFQET

-511 EKILRN
+511 EKILAN

>member
-1 MKKKTG
+1 MPN
-7 IIMFQGTGSGVGK
+7 ILMFQGTGSGVGK

-34 GLRVLPFKAQ
+34 GFRVLPFKAQ

-62 QIVQAEACGVF
+62 QIVQAEACGVL
-73 PDVRMNPVL
+73 PDVRMNPIL

-94 RMGKVVR
+94 CMGKVVST
-101 NCSAREYYTMAEENF
+101 CSAREYYTQAEDNF
-116 RIAKEAFDSLKSEA
+116 RIAKQAFDSLKTEA

-157 EYAGAKVILI
+157 EYAEAKVMLI

-187 TRHRPLLHGM
+187 AKHRSLLHGM

-210 PGIKQFN
+210 PGIEQFN
-217 QIVPLPVLGVIPW
+217 QIVPVPVLGVIPW
-230 REMKLEDEDSQNLQ
+230 REMLLEDEDSQNLQ
-244 SKIVP
+244 SKIDP
-249 DAKLE
+249 EAKLDV
-254 IAIIRLPYISNFTD
+254 AIIRLPHISNFTD

-281 FVNSVPELESADLI
+281 FVTSVPDLESADLI
-295 IIPGSKNTL
+295 ILPGSKNTL
-304 YDLRFLHQKGFAE
+304 FDLRYLHEKGFAE
-317 KLKQICGRTW
+317 KLNQLSGRTW
-327 ILGICGGFQMIGE
+327 ILGICGGFQMLGE
-340 KVDDPENM
+340 AVEDPNNM
-348 ESSRKSGKFDPAE
+348 ESSGESDEAEMSG
-361 KNDTTG
+361 TG
-367 KSDSVVKSGSGD
+367 G

-386 LPMKTVLA
+386 LPMTTVLE
-394 GNKKLVRR
+394 GDKKLVRR
-402 EYQGQ
+402 RYKGI
-407 NWLAGLNWT
+407 NWLNGLDWS
-416 GYEIHLGQTKFHEN
+416 GYEIHLGRTEFHKN
-430 PQEPFVEAEFPE
+430 PQESFVTEEVTA
-442 AHEASLGVIE
+442 ANDSSLGVID
-452 RKRKIIGTYIHG
+452 RKQKIIGTYIHG
-464 WLESPEVIQKLF
+464 WLESPEVTQKLL
-476 ALLTS
+476 ALLTA
-481 ETFDIPFSFQET
+481 ETFDIPLSFQET

-511 EKILRN
+511 EKILAN

>member
-1 MKKKTG
+1 MPN
-7 IIMFQGTGSGVGK
+7 ILMFQGTGSGVGK

-34 GLRVLPFKAQ
+34 GFRVLPFKAQ
-44 NMALNSGVTPEG
+44 NMALNSGVTSEG

-62 QIVQAEACGVF
+62 QIVQAEACSVF
-73 PDVRMNPVL
+73 PDVRMNPIL
-82 LKPQGSG
+82 LKPQGYG

-116 RIAKEAFDSLKSEA
+116 RIAKQAFDSLKTEA

-157 EYAGAKVILI
+157 EYAGAKVILV

-187 TRHRPLLHGM
+187 AQHRSLLHGM

-210 PGIKQFN
+210 PGIEQFN
-217 QIVPLPVLGVIPW
+217 EIVPVPVLGVIPW
-230 REMKLEDEDSQNLQ
+230 REMLLEDEDSQNLQ
-244 SKIVP
+244 SKIDP
-249 DAKLE
+249 EAKLDV
-254 IAIIRLPYISNFTD
+254 AIIRLPHISNFTD

-281 FVNSVPELESADLI
+281 FVTSVPDLESADLI
-295 IIPGSKNTL
+295 ILPGSKNTL
-304 YDLRFLHQKGFAE
+304 FDLRFLHEKGFAE
-317 KLKQICGRTW
+317 KLNQLSGRTW
-327 ILGICGGFQMIGE
+327 ILGICGGFQMLGE
-340 KVDDPENM
+340 AVEDPNNM
-348 ESSRKSGKFDPAE
+348 ESSGASGEAE
-361 KNDTTG
+361 TSGTG
-367 KSDSVVKSGSGD
+367 G

-386 LPMKTVLA
+386 LPMTTVLE
-394 GNKKLVRR
+394 GDKKLVRR
-402 EYQGQ
+402 RYKGI
-407 NWLAGLNWT
+407 NWLNGLDWS
-416 GYEIHLGQTKFHEN
+416 GYEIHLGRTEFHKN
-430 PQEPFVEAEFPE
+430 PQESFVTEEVTA
-442 AHEASLGVIE
+442 ANDSSLGVID
-452 RKRKIIGTYIHG
+452 RKQKIIGTYIHG
-464 WLESPEVIQKLF
+464 LLESPEVTQKLL
-476 ALLTS
+476 ALLTA
-481 ETFDIPFSFQET
+481 ETFDIPLSFQET

-511 EKILRN
+511 EKILAN

>member
-1 MKKKTG
+1 MPN
-7 IIMFQGTGSGVGK
+7 ILMFQGTGSGVGK

-34 GLRVLPFKAQ
+34 GFRVLPFKAQ
-44 NMALNSGVTPEG
+44 NMALNSGVTSEG

-62 QIVQAEACGVF
+62 QIVQAEACSVF
-73 PDVRMNPVL
+73 PDVRMNPIL
-82 LKPQGSG
+82 LKPQGYG

-116 RIAKEAFDSLKSEA
+116 RIAKQAFDSLKTEA

-157 EYAGAKVILI
+157 EYAGAKVILV

-187 TRHRPLLHGM
+187 AQHRSLLHGM

-210 PGIKQFN
+210 SGIEQFN
-217 QIVPLPVLGVIPW
+217 QIVPVPVLGVIPW
-230 REMKLEDEDSQNLQ
+230 REMLLEDEDSQNLQ
-244 SKIVP
+244 SKIDP
-249 DAKLE
+249 EAKLDV
-254 IAIIRLPYISNFTD
+254 AIIRLPHISNFTD

-281 FVNSVPELESADLI
+281 FVNRIPDLESADLI
-295 IIPGSKNTL
+295 ILPGSKNTL
-304 YDLRFLHQKGFAE
+304 FDLRFLHEKGFAE
-317 KLKQICGRTW
+317 KLNQLSGRTW
-327 ILGICGGFQMIGE
+327 ILGICGGFQMLGE
-340 KVDDPENM
+340 AVEDPNNM
-348 ESSRKSGKFDPAE
+348 ESSGASGEAE
-361 KNDTTG
+361 TSGTG
-367 KSDSVVKSGSGD
+367 G

-386 LPMKTVLA
+386 LPMTTVLE
-394 GNKKLVRR
+394 GDKKLVRR
-402 EYQGQ
+402 RYKGI
-407 NWLAGLNWT
+407 NWLNGLDWS
-416 GYEIHLGQTKFHEN
+416 GYEIHLGRTEFHKN
-430 PQEPFVEAEFPE
+430 PQESFVTEEVTA
-442 AHEASLGVIE
+442 ANDSSLGVID
-452 RKRKIIGTYIHG
+452 RKQKIIGTYIHG
-464 WLESPEVIQKLF
+464 LLESPEVTQKLL
-476 ALLTS
+476 ALLTA
-481 ETFDIPFSFQET
+481 ETFDIPLSFQET

-511 EKILRN
+511 EKILAN